1 MGHPS
6 IAILNGLSETCPAQW
21 ITLLCH
27 HSPTDEVTSCAV
39 SDCSCR
45 HTHTHLQCNRAEELE
60 EGVSTGL
67 SLPLL
72 VRGALFTDVELRY
85 FIFCEQSKAD
95 GMLPHL
101 AETTQYHQ
109 TIVL

>member
-1 MGHPS
+1 MS
-6 IAILNGLSETCPAQW
+6 CTVDNSVCV
-21 ITLLCH
+21 CH

-39 SDCSCR
+39 SDCSCG
-45 HTHTHLQCNRAEELE
+45 HTHTHLQCNRAKELE